1 MELNDNPNSNNIP
14 FNTCIELPPQVNS
27 QGFWKKQKPDSDGLL
42 KNSLPELELQ
52 MVMVFCLSHTF
63 HFVFKRFGIPK
74 LSSDILTGL
83 VLGYALMDEHGNP
96 RDETLF
102 TPTGQQILA
111 TLSMCGFALFLFT
124 TGVKMNIGMVTKS
137 GTKTVTIGVAT
148 LFVPFLCGLIT
159 KEVIARNLSL
169 SDKNKLSFVFIT
181 QCLVPFPVI
190 SSLVSDLN
198 LLNSEIGRLSMSSAM
213 VSDAIS
219 FFLTAAF
226 LIIRVS
232 MDSLRAAIID
242 AVATTAFIVVS
253 AFVIRPI
260 MFFII
265 EKTPEGRP
273 VKDIYV
279 YTIIALALLSCLI
292 SDVLDQQ
299 IFMGPYLLGLLAIPD
314 GPPLGSAIVA
324 KLDCFVTGVFVPL
337 FVSTSVLRVD
347 LRKFVFDNLTA
358 TNAILVMVTN
368 IAKFVACYIA
378 CFIYDMPTLD
388 SWVLSFIMST
398 QGNVQIGLYTSFR
411 DIDVS
416 IYFTSSLFTFIF
428 DKHFDIFTNNCYQ
441 MQGISE
447 SVYNLLVISILCLA
461 TIVPLS
467 VKFLYDPSRKYA
479 GYQKRN
485 IMHLKS
491 DSELR
496 ILVCIH
502 RPDDIPAMINLLD
515 ASCPTKEAPIGVYVL
530 HLIELIGRASP
541 IFISHQVQKKAL
553 SQVSYSHNVILSFKL
568 FENSNWD
575 AVEVNV
581 FTAVSPRKLMHED
594 ICIMALDKLTSLM
607 ILPFH
612 RKWSPDGHVE
622 LDDGMLRALNNS
634 VLQRAPCSVGILV
647 TRANSGRTGS
657 LLSAQD
663 AYRYSVAMVFLGGK
677 DDREALTYAKR
688 MVRVSSVRLTVIHLI
703 APDEEEVGEEKK
715 WGIVLDAELLKD
727 VKYKNLNSTQ
737 YIEYVQEVVNDGT
750 QMASVVRGL
759 VDEFDLVITGRC
771 HSRGSRQISGLDIG
785 WTEFPELGIIGDL
798 LASMDI
804 HGKASVLVIQ
814 QQEIEND

>member
-1 MELNDNPNSNNIP
+1 MELSNKSPNRLNNLP

-27 QGFWKKQKPDSDGLL
+27 QGFWKKQNQDNGLL

-52 MVMVFCLSHTF
+52 IVMIFCMSHSF
-63 HFVFKRFGIPK
+63 HFLFKRLGIPK

-83 VLGYALMDEHGNP
+83 VLGFVLIDKHGNP

-111 TLSMCGFALFLFT
+111 TLSMFGYALFLFT
-124 TGVKMNIGMVTKS
+124 IGVKMNIGLVTKS

-159 KEVIARNLSL
+159 KEFIAQHLTL
-169 SDKNKLSFVFIT
+169 PDKNKLSFVFVT

-190 SSLVSDLN
+190 SNLISDLN

-213 VSDAIS
+213 VSDTIS
-219 FFLTAAF
+219 FFLTASF
-226 LIIRVS
+226 LMIRVS
-232 MDSLRAAIID
+232 MDSLRKAIID
-242 AVATTAFIVVS
+242 TSATMAFILVS
-253 AFVIRPI
+253 AFVIRPL

-265 EKTPEGRP
+265 RKTPEGRP

-292 SDVLDQQ
+292 SDLLDQQ
-299 IFMGPYLLGLLAIPD
+299 IFMGPYVLGLLAIPD

-347 LRKFVFDNLTA
+347 LRKFVFDNLMT
-358 TNAILVMVTN
+358 TNIILVMVTN

-378 CFIYDMPTLD
+378 CFIYDMPRLD
-388 SWVLSFIMST
+388 SWVLSFIMTT
-398 QGNVQIGLYTSFR
+398 QGTVQIGLYTSFR
-411 DIDVS
+411 DTDS
-416 IYFTSSLFTFIF
+416 
-428 DKHFDIFTNNCYQ
+428 
-441 MQGISE
+441 ISE

-461 TIVPLS
+461 IIVPLS

-485 IMHLKS
+485 IMHLKP
-491 DSELR
+491 DSEFR
-496 ILVCIH
+496 VLVCIH

-575 AVEVNV
+575 AVQVNV
-581 FTAVSPRKLMHED
+581 FTAVSPRKLMYED

-634 VLQRAPCSVGILV
+634 VLERAPCSVGILV
-647 TRANSGRTGS
+647 TRSNSGRAGP
-657 LLSAQD
+657 LLSSQD
-663 AYRYSVAMVFLGGK
+663 TYRYSVAMVFLGGK

-688 MVRVSSVRLTVIHLI
+688 MAMGSSVRLHVIHLI
-703 APDEEEVGEEKK
+703 GPDEEEVDEDKK
-715 WGIVLDAELLKD
+715 WDIILDAELLKD
-727 VKYKNLNSTQ
+727 FKYRNLNSAQ
-737 YIEYVQEVVNDGT
+737 YIDYVQEVVNDGT
-750 QMASVVRGL
+750 EMASVVRGL

-814 QQEIEND
+814 QQEIETD